1 MDVPWCVALKRKE
14 KKRVQG
20 TRRAVEP
27 RLERGPSDEDELGN
41 VEGVG
46 AEGPRRPVGGA
57 EQ

>member
-1 MDVPWCVALKRKE
+1 MPWCVALKRKE